1 MRDMNTPSPI
11 GRRVL
16 GLAAV
21 AFGIITVMF
30 HDFNVWQQIRPLGNI
45 PHPEI
50 LAYCAAAIEIVGGIA
65 IQWSRT
71 ARLGAAVLGAYYLV
85 FALLWVPI
93 VVQMP
98 FVYGRLG
105 SFFEQLSIVSGAL
118 IVFSGFEKDADRA
131 AKLARAGYYA
141 FGASVV
147 SFMLEQALYLS
158 ATADFVPK
166 WMPPGQM
173 FWSVAT
179 TSAFALAAIA
189 LFSGRY
195 ALLASRLLVAMILG
209 FGILIWLPA
218 PFADVHSVTAWAGNA
233 QNLAIAAAAWIVAE
247 YLNQRQAS
255 AARA

>member
-1 MRDMNTPSPI
+1 MRDMSTPSTI
-11 GRRVL
+11 GRHVL

-21 AFGIITVMF
+21 AFGITTIVF

-50 LAYCAAAIEIVGGIA
+50 LAYVAAAIEIVGGIA

-71 ARLGAAVLGAYYLV
+71 ARLGAMVLGVYYLMCA
-85 FALLWVPI
+85 FLWLPLA
-93 VVQMP
+93 VQMP
-98 FVYGRLG
+98 FAYGRFG

-118 IVFSGFEKDADRA
+118 IVYAGFERDAERT
-131 AKLARAGYYA
+131 AKLARVGYYA
-141 FGASVV
+141 FSASVV
-147 SFMLEQALYLS
+147 SFTLEQALYLS

-166 WMPPGQM
+166 WMPLGQM

-179 TSAFALAAIA
+179 TIAFALAAIA
-189 LFSGRY
+189 LFSGRS
-195 ALLASRLLVAMILG
+195 ALLASRLLVAMIVG
-209 FGILIWLPA
+209 FGVLIWLPA

-233 QNLAIAAAAWIVAE
+233 QNLAIAGAAWIVAE